1 MSAMM
6 FESRI
11 PVNFSDML
19 DDVRLPRM
27 FRVRQ
32 TFPNDAVEDIDT
44 EIAAQMKRILADG
57 RADGKRIA
65 VTAGSRGIRHGARI
79 LRNVVSVLRA
89 HGADPFLI
97 PAMGSHGG
105 GTPQGQM
112 GMLRHLG
119 ITGESI
125 GAPIVATMDTAQIGA
140 LDDGTPIYCSADALE
155 ADGIFVA
162 NKIKPHADFKGEF
175 ESGLVKMLTIGLGK
189 HKGCSTLHRL
199 GFASFP
205 RILPAAAKV
214 VLKEAN
220 IIGGLAILENAYD
233 EIMRLEAVFAEEI
246 MNREAEL
253 LQIAKRNI
261 ARILIPEIDVLLVG
275 EIGKHISGEG
285 MDPNVTGRPG
295 SYLNAGF
302 EHTRVNQIVV
312 FDIAEQSAGNGAGI
326 GMADIS
332 TLRCVRKL
340 DLGMMYT
347 NSITAGILGPS
358 RLPVV
363 LNNDREAIRTA
374 IKIGAAQRVDAPRV
388 VWIRNTLLLEDIL
401 VSLPLLDEAERHPHM
416 RVSEEVAWR
425 IGGDGY
431 LIGSPFEA
439 TAGLGR

>member
-1 MSAMM
+1 MSVRM
-6 FESRI
+6 FESNI

-19 DDVRLPRM
+19 DDVKLPRM

-32 TFPNDAVEDIDT
+32 SFPDDSIMDIDV
-44 EIAAQMKRILADG
+44 EVVGQMNRILADG

-79 LRNVVSVLRA
+79 LKNVVDALRA

-105 GTPQGQM
+105 GTPQGQLS
-112 GMLRHLG
+112 MLRHLG
-119 ITGESI
+119 ITEESV
-125 GAPIVATMDTAQIGA
+125 GAPIVATMDTARIGE
-140 LDDGTPIYCSADALE
+140 LDNGTSVYCSSDALV
-155 ADGIFVA
+155 ADGIFVL

-175 ESGLVKMLTIGLGK
+175 ESGLVKMLAIGLGK

-205 RILPAAAKV
+205 ETLPAAARV
-214 VLKEAN
+214 VLDKTN
-220 IIGGLAILENAYD
+220 ILGSLAILENAYD
-233 EIMRLEAVFAEEI
+233 EIMLLEGILPKEI
-246 MNREAEL
+246 LAREAEL
-253 LQIAKRNI
+253 LKVAKQNI
-261 ARILIPEIDVLLVG
+261 ARILIPEIDVLIVG

-295 SYLNAGF
+295 SYLNSGF
-302 EHTRVNQIVV
+302 DHTRANQIVV
-312 FDIAEQSAGNGAGI
+312 LDIAEQSAGNGAGI

-358 RLPVV
+358 RIPVV
-363 LNNDREAIRTA
+363 MNNDEEAIRTA
-374 IKIGAAQRVDAPRV
+374 VKIGAAQRMDAPRV
-388 VWIRNTLLLEDIL
+388 VFIRNTLLLEDIL
-401 VSLPLLDEAERHPHM
+401 VSQPLLDEVERNPHM
-416 RVSEEVAWR
+416 RVSGEAELN
-425 IGGDGY
+425 IGSDGY
-431 LIGSPFEA
+431 IAVSPFDSI
-439 TAGLGR
+439 GN